1 LVVAMVAASCAH
13 APPPPLH
20 STRLQVARTAAGG
33 FVPYVRAKIA
43 GETVSLLLDTGA
55 VRSFLPGSFAQ
66 RHKLRTRES
75 RASDAQFRDA
85 NGNIRTMAA
94 LPDVPVQFEGET
106 TAGTLEFYLNPV
118 NPSDEPILSA
128 QDLVRSGGALIIDLA
143 REELRFDSE
152 EAALARVRAES
163 AAPLREL
170 DFKRCLFEG
179 FFERAHRIVSTRING
194 VEARMLID
202 TGAST
207 TVLSRNNPALPSMM
221 SVKGDRGRVVAVSS
235 MGQGLLVP
243 DVPITFAES
252 SFVIPVL
259 VHPVS
264 HTCYEGALGAD
275 VLRQCTIVWAEKS
288 LWAACRPPA

>member
-1 LVVAMVAASCAH
+1 
-13 APPPPLH
+13 
-20 STRLQVARTAAGG
+20 
-33 FVPYVRAKIA
+33 
-43 GETVSLLLDTGA
+43 
-55 VRSFLPGSFAQ
+55 
-66 RHKLRTRES
+66 
-75 RASDAQFRDA
+75 
-85 NGNIRTMAA
+85 
-94 LPDVPVQFEGET
+94 VQFDGET

-118 NPSDEPILSA
+118 NPADEPILAA

-143 REELRFDSE
+143 REELRFDASE
-152 EAALARVRAES
+152 DAALARVRAES
-163 AAPLREL
+163 GVPLREL
-170 DFKRCLFEG
+170 DFKRCLLEG

-235 MGQGLLVP
+235 IGQGLLVA
-243 DVPITFAES
+243 DVPITFAET

-264 HTCYEGALGAD
+264 QTCYEGAIGAD